1 MNFLGEVHEKEP
13 GACDIKVGF
22 VQYPNI
28 PRERFHF
35 KATGW
40 DASAALPV
48 VTLQTHKYVAGPKD
62 LALSNVLDSAVRE
75 VISLASKCYSSTG
88 THVRRNGRSEDK

>member
-1 MNFLGEVHEKEP
+1 M
-13 GACDIKVGF
+13 GF

-35 KATGW
+35 KASGPAAAAAMAEVAW

-48 VTLQTHKYVAGPKD
+48 AWMNTADHPVGVA
-62 LALSNVLDSAVRE
+62 
-75 VISLASKCYSSTG
+75 
-88 THVRRNGRSEDK
+88 